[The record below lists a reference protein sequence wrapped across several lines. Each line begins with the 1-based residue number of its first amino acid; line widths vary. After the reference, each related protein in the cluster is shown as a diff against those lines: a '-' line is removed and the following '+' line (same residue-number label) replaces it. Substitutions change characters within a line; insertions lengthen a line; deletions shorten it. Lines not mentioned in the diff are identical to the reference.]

1 MGLFM
6 NWRSQPKLFS
16 NEDKLK
22 DNNQSTFKYDYLAE
36 WIKSQ
41 KEMNE
46 SLEKS
51 YQQLSTVQQKQEK
64 MNSERW
70 NEVGEKLGKLTEAE
84 EKEKQ
89 KIFEELKQIH
99 DTTYEMMQQLQ
110 QMDQSQEKM
119 NEQVGEVYK
128 LNQEISDKVSKQ
140 EQHQSQLE
148 ERLENQ
154 EALMEKISRQLQH
167 FRSILFER
175 THDLAEKVED
185 SYKQTSTYV
194 YNLMSKSEKK

>member
-16 NEDKLK
+16 NKGKLK

-51 YQQLSTVQQKQEK
+51 YHQLSTLQQKQEK
-64 MNSERW
+64 INTERW
-70 NEVGEKLGKLTEAE
+70 AEVGEKLGELTETE

-99 DTTYEMMQQLQ
+99 ETTYDMMQQLQ
-110 QMDQSQEKM
+110 QVDQSQEKM
-119 NEQVGEVYK
+119 SEQVGEVYK
-128 LNQEISDKVSKQ
+128 LNQEISDKITKQ
-140 EQHQSQLE
+140 EQQQNQFD

-194 YNLMSKSEKK
+194 YNLMSNSDKK